1 MGITINE
8 TYTLPSQISLPSVY
22 ARLKGTME
30 VWKQTGRPS
39 GPIGGYCLEANFEC
53 FVSKE
58 TVGDAPPI
66 DIRRIHIVQDEPFT
80 GNLYDVVYDALKS
93 EFSDYTDDI

>member
-1 MGITINE
+1 MGLTINE
-8 TYTLPSQISLPSVY
+8 KYTLPNQISLPSAY
-22 ARLKGTME
+22 ARLKGTIE
-30 VWKQTGRPS
+30 VSKRTGRPS
-39 GPIGGYCLEANFEC
+39 GPVGGYCLEANFEC

-58 TVGDAPPI
+58 TVGATPI